1 MSYHR
6 PVMLTE
12 TTNVLV
18 LKPDGVYVDVTFGGG
33 GHSKKIIEMLDQT
46 GKLFGFDQD
55 SDAVENGINDERFTF
70 VKANFKH
77 LKRFLKLH
85 GITEVDGILA
95 DFGVSSHQIDTAERG
110 FSTRFDGELDMRMDQ
125 TSGLTA
131 SDVLNKYSF
140 EKLVDIFSKYGEI
153 INSKM
158 LARKIE
164 AIRSEHPFK
173 TTEDLLAVARE
184 LARGK
189 EVKYLSQVFQAIR
202 IEVNDEL
209 GVIKDF
215 LVQAGEV
222 LKPGGRL
229 VVLSY
234 HSLEDRLVKNFIRAA
249 NFEGEAEKDFFG
261 HTKLI
266 FKSVSKKFEEAT
278 AEEIKENPRARSAK
292 MRVAEK
298 I

>member
-1 MSYHR
+1 MYHQ
-6 PVMLTE
+6 PVMLSE
-12 TTNVLV
+12 TTNALV
-18 LKPDGVYVDVTFGGG
+18 QIPDGVYVDITFGGG
-33 GHSKKIIEMLDQT
+33 GHSRKILELLGPK

-55 SDAVENGINDERFTF
+55 ADAINNAPKDERFTF
-70 VKANFKH
+70 VKANFRH

-85 GITEVDGILA
+85 NINEVDGILA

-110 FSTRFDGELDMRMDQ
+110 FSTRFEGNLDMRMDQ
-125 TSGLTA
+125 TTSLKA
-131 SDVLNKYSF
+131 SDVLNTYSF
-140 EKLVDIFSKYGEI
+140 EKLVEIFSKYGEV

-164 AIRSEHPFK
+164 ATRMEHPFR
-173 TTEDLLAVARE
+173 TTEDLLSVAKE

-189 EVKYLSQVFQAIR
+189 EVRYLAQVFQAIR

-215 LVQAGEV
+215 LVQAGEI

-234 HSLEDRLVKNFIRAA
+234 HSLEDRLVKNYIKSA
-249 NFEGEAEKDFFG
+249 NFEGEPEKDFFG
-261 HTKLI
+261 HSKLI
-266 FKSVSKKFEEAT
+266 FKSIIKKYEEAS
-278 AEEIKENPRARSAK
+278 AAEIKENPRARSAK
-292 MRVAEK
+292 LRIAEK
-298 I
+298 L

>member
-1 MSYHR
+1 MYHQ
-6 PVMLTE
+6 PVMLSE
-12 TTNVLV
+12 TTNALV
-18 LKPDGVYVDVTFGGG
+18 QIPDGVYVDITFGGG
-33 GHSKKIIEMLDQT
+33 GHSRKILELLGSK

-55 SDAVENGINDERFTF
+55 ADAINNAPKDERFTF
-70 VKANFKH
+70 VKANFRH

-85 GITEVDGILA
+85 NINEVDGILA

-110 FSTRFDGELDMRMDQ
+110 FSTRFDGNLDMRMDQ
-125 TSGLTA
+125 TSSLTA
-131 SDVLNKYSF
+131 SDVLNTYSF
-140 EKLVDIFSKYGEI
+140 EKLVEIFSKYGEV

-164 AIRSEHPFK
+164 ATRMEHPFR
-173 TTEDLLAVARE
+173 TTEDLLSVAKE

-189 EVKYLSQVFQAIR
+189 EVRYLAQVFQAIR

-215 LVQAGEV
+215 LVQAGEI

-234 HSLEDRLVKNFIRAA
+234 HSLEDRLVKNYIKSA
-249 NFEGEAEKDFFG
+249 NFEGEPEKDFFG
-261 HTKLI
+261 HSKLI
-266 FKSVSKKFEEAT
+266 FKSIIKKYEEAS
-278 AEEIKENPRARSAK
+278 AAEIKENPRARSAK
-292 MRVAEK
+292 LRIAEK
-298 I
+298 L

>member
-1 MSYHR
+1 MYHQ
-6 PVMLTE
+6 PVMLSE
-12 TTNVLV
+12 TTNALV
-18 LKPDGVYVDVTFGGG
+18 QIPDGVYVDITFGGG
-33 GHSKKIIEMLDQT
+33 GHSRKILELLGPK

-55 SDAVENGINDERFTF
+55 ADAINNAPKDERFTF
-70 VKANFKH
+70 VKANFRH

-85 GITEVDGILA
+85 NINEVDGILA

-110 FSTRFDGELDMRMDQ
+110 FSTRFDGNLDMRMDQ
-125 TSGLTA
+125 TSSLTA
-131 SDVLNKYSF
+131 SDVLNTYSF
-140 EKLVDIFSKYGEI
+140 EKLVEIFSKYGEV

-164 AIRSEHPFK
+164 ATRMEHPFR
-173 TTEDLLAVARE
+173 TTEDLLSVAKE

-189 EVKYLSQVFQAIR
+189 EVRYLAQVFQAIR

-215 LVQAGEV
+215 LVQAGEI

-234 HSLEDRLVKNFIRAA
+234 HSLEDRLVKNYIKSA
-249 NFEGEAEKDFFG
+249 NFEGEPEKDFFG
-261 HTKLI
+261 HSKLI
-266 FKSVSKKFEEAT
+266 FKSIIKKYEEAS
-278 AEEIKENPRARSAK
+278 AAEIKENPRARSAK
-292 MRVAEK
+292 LRIAEK
-298 I
+298 L